1 MKALGIVLIVLGLV
15 GVAYGGFSWTRKKP
29 VVDAGPI
36 EVTTDK
42 HERLPISPAI
52 GAVLLV
58 AGVVMVVAP
67 AARR

>member
-15 GVAYGGFSWTRKKP
+15 GVAYGGFSWTRKKT

-67 AARR
+67 ARR

>member
-1 MKALGIVLIVLGLV
+1 MKALGVVLIVLGLV
-15 GVAYGGFSWTRKKP
+15 GVAYGGFSWTRKKT

-67 AARR
+67 ASRR

>member
-15 GVAYGGFSWTRKKP
+15 GVAYGGFSWTRKKT